1 MKKTVLI
8 TGCST
13 GIGRATAKHFAQQNW
28 NVAATMRQPSKETE
42 LNQIENIKL
51 FELDVISSQSIKQ
64 AIADAL
70 QAYGN
75 IDVIVNN
82 AGYGTVGV
90 FEAAEKEQ
98 IQRQFD
104 TNVFGVM
111 NVIREI
117 LPYFREKKEGCIVNV
132 TSIAA
137 FITFPC
143 YSIYHATKFA
153 VEGFTESLQFELRP
167 FNIRIKNIA
176 PGAIKTDFYTRSQD
190 VFNKPGLTAYDN
202 YTDITYKTTQHVG
215 NNAPGPEIVA
225 KTIYKA
231 ATAHNYRLRY
241 PAGFQAKAVFL
252 IKKFMPYSWIKGIV
266 KIIVEKG
273 YIPK

>member
-13 GIGRATAKHFAQQNW
+13 GIGRAAAKYFALHGW
-28 NVAATMRQPSKETE
+28 NVAATMRDPSKETE
-42 LNQIENIKL
+42 LNQIENIRL
-51 FELDVISSQSIKQ
+51 FELDVTITQSIQQ
-64 AIADAL
+64 AIADTL
-70 QAYGN
+70 QTYGN

-82 AGYGTVGV
+82 AGYGSVGV
-90 FEAAEKEQ
+90 FEAARKEE

-143 YSIYHATKFA
+143 YSIYHASKFA

-167 FNIRIKNIA
+167 FNIKIKNIA
-176 PGAIKTDFYTRSQD
+176 PGAIKTDFYTRSQY
-190 VFNKPGLTAYDN
+190 VFKKSELTAYDN
-202 YTDITYKTTQHVG
+202 YTDITYKTTQNVG
-215 NNAPGPEIVA
+215 NTAPGPETVA

-231 ATAHNYRLRY
+231 ATANNYRLRY
-241 PAGFQAKAVFL
+241 PAGAQAKAVFI
-252 IKKFMPYSWIKGIV
+252 IKKLLPYSWIKGIV

-273 YIPK
+273 YKK